1 MCVSEVL
8 ILDDD
13 VFGALHMQDV
23 LENNDFEVV
32 GIANSCQQ
40 AKELF
45 SEHLPNLIICRIYLN
60 SGEVAINF
68 VQESRSI
75 KKVPVIYVSA
85 HDDDETLNLAMD
97 SSPESYLTK
106 PFTSSQLLVTAKR
119 VAHKCKYMQVLHSLP
134 GPTCRELEIIK
145 HLAKGESSKEIAN
158 ILCITYE
165 TVKSHRKNI
174 YKKFSVSS
182 GPETIALAYQNQ
194 WLS

>member
-13 VFGALHMQDV
+13 IFGALQMQDV
-23 LENNDFEVV
+23 LEKNDFEVV
-32 GIANSCQQ
+32 GIASSCQQ

-45 SEHLPNLIICRIYLN
+45 TEHLPNLIICRIYLN
-60 SGEVAINF
+60 NGEVAISF

-75 KKVPVIYVSA
+75 KKVPIIYVST
-85 HDDDETLNLAMD
+85 HDDDETLNMAMD
-97 SSPESYLTK
+97 SSPESFLTK
-106 PFTSSQLLVTAKR
+106 PFTSNQLLVSAKR
-119 VAHKCKYMQVLHSLP
+119 VAQKYKCMRELHSLP

-145 HLAKGESSKEIAN
+145 HLAKGESSKKIADL
-158 ILCITYE
+158 LCIAYE

-182 GPETIALAYQNQ
+182 GPETVALAYQNQ
-194 WLS
+194 WLT